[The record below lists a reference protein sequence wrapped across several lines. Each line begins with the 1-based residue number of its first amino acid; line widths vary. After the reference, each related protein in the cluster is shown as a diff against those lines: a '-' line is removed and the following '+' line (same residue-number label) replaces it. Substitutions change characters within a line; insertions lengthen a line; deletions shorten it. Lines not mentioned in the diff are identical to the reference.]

1 MKEFIIDN
9 SPLEIETLYKII
21 DKQLV
26 LKLSTESLNNVK
38 DCRDYLDKKT
48 NNSDSPLYGINT
60 GFGSL
65 YNVSIKDN
73 DLSKLQHNLIL
84 SHACGVGDRVPLKIV
99 KIILLLKI
107 ITLSKGNSG
116 IHIDTLDRLIFF
128 YNKNIFP
135 VIFKHGSLG
144 ASGDLSPLAHLSL
157 PLIGEGQVYCNGSI
171 KDVKEILNKFDLS
184 PLKLKS
190 KEGLA
195 LLNGTQFMSGYGLHL
210 LFQSYKISYMA
221 DLIAS
226 VSLDAFDCRTEPFDN
241 LIQKVRLHRG
251 QTIIAERINN
261 FRNNSEIA
269 KSEKIHTQDP
279 YSFRCIPQ
287 VHGATLDTIHYATSV
302 IIKEVNSVND
312 NPIIFHKEDR
322 IISGGNFHGQPLA
335 YVLDFL
341 KIAISEIGNISER
354 RTYNLI
360 SGQRNLPSF
369 LVNNPGL
376 NSGFMIPQYTA
387 ASLVSLNKQLSSPS
401 SVDSIVSSNGQE
413 DHVSMGANSAIL
425 LFDISENVKKIL
437 SIELF
442 NSAQAIDLK
451 KPLKTS
457 NFLHQFISIYR
468 NKVEFVS
475 EDKLMHNEINSTLD
489 FIESYNINEGL
500 FIF

>member
-1 MKEFIIDN
+1 
-9 SPLEIETLYKII
+9 
-21 DKQLV
+21 
-26 LKLSTESLNNVK
+26 
-38 DCRDYLDKKT
+38 
-48 NNSDSPLYGINT
+48 
-60 GFGSL
+60 
-65 YNVSIKDN
+65 
-73 DLSKLQHNLIL
+73 
-84 SHACGVGDRVPLKIV
+84 
-99 KIILLLKI
+99 
-107 ITLSKGNSG
+107 
-116 IHIDTLDRLIFF
+116 
-128 YNKNIFP
+128 
-135 VIFKHGSLG
+135 
-144 ASGDLSPLAHLSL
+144 
-157 PLIGEGQVYCNGSI
+157 
-171 KDVKEILNKFDLS
+171 
-184 PLKLKS
+184 
-190 KEGLA
+190 
-195 LLNGTQFMSGYGLHL
+195 
-210 LFQSYKISYMA
+210 MA

-457 NFLHQFISIYR
+457 NFLHEFISIYR
-468 NKVEFVS
+468 NKVEFIS

-489 FIESYNINEGL
+489 FIESYNVNEGL

>member
-1 MKEFIIDN
+1 M
-9 SPLEIETLYKII
+9 YKR
-21 DKQLV
+21 Q
-26 LKLSTESLNNVK
+26 
-38 DCRDYLDKKT
+38 
-48 NNSDSPLYGINT
+48 
-60 GFGSL
+60 
-65 YNVSIKDN
+65 
-73 DLSKLQHNLIL
+73 
-84 SHACGVGDRVPLKIV
+84 
-99 KIILLLKI
+99 
-107 ITLSKGNSG
+107 
-116 IHIDTLDRLIFF
+116 
-128 YNKNIFP
+128 
-135 VIFKHGSLG
+135 
-144 ASGDLSPLAHLSL
+144 
-157 PLIGEGQVYCNGSI
+157 
-171 KDVKEILNKFDLS
+171 
-184 PLKLKS
+184 
-190 KEGLA
+190 
-195 LLNGTQFMSGYGLHL
+195 
-210 LFQSYKISYMA
+210 
-221 DLIAS
+221 
-226 VSLDAFDCRTEPFDN
+226 
-241 LIQKVRLHRG
+241 RLHRG

-302 IIKEVNSVND
+302 IMKEVNSVND

-457 NFLHQFISIYR
+457 NSLHQFISMYR
-468 NKVEFVS
+468 NKVEFIS

-489 FIESYNINEGL
+489 FIESYNINKGL